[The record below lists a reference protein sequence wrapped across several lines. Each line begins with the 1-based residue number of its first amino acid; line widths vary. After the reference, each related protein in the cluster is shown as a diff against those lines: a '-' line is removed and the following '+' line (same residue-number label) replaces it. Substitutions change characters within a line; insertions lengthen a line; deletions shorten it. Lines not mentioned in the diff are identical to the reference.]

1 MIYDGREDAAERRE
15 KKKVERGRNRRPVE
29 RVEGVQGVVEGL
41 SISHRD
47 QQMQVGAGGPPAVV
61 WRLAAEDR
69 WGGGRENN

>member
-1 MIYDGREDAAERRE
+1 MIYDGWEDAAERRGE
-15 KKKVERGRNRRPVE
+15 KKVERGRNRRPVE
-29 RVEGVQGVVEGL
+29 RVVEGL

-69 WGGGRENN
+69 WGGGPENN